1 MPDTSGN
8 EQPDQR
14 DDTTIRQKL
23 YLALNHPYPLNRLC
37 TITDWTITIL
47 ICLNLAVLVLETVTS
62 INMVMASYFS
72 FVESFTIGLFTIEY
86 GLRIWVAPEGSDK
99 ARPARSRLLYI
110 VSFFGLVDLIAILP
124 FYADLMP
131 GFALSVSGF
140 RAVRFLWLLKL
151 ARHSRSV
158 RAIGRAF
165 YVKRQELGA
174 TAFLMIMLMLL
185 ASSAMH
191 YAEGKS
197 NPEDFGS
204 IPKAMWWSIITL
216 TTVGYGDVVPTTIGG
231 KIVGAFVAVLGV
243 AMFALPTAILG
254 AAFFDEMQI
263 LRSHRGRTKPPDVP
277 GGS

>member
-1 MPDTSGN
+1 MLETNGN
-8 EQPDQR
+8 EQPVQPGG
-14 DDTTIRQKL
+14 TTIRQHL
-23 YLALNHPYPLNRLC
+23 YVALNHPYPENRLC

-62 INMVMASYFS
+62 INVVMARYFS

-86 GLRIWVAPEGSDK
+86 GLRIWVAPEGSGG
-99 ARPARSRLLYI
+99 AHPLRSRMRYI

-165 YVKRQELGA
+165 YIKRQELGA

-191 YAEGKS
+191 YVEGEN

-216 TTVGYGDVVPTTIGG
+216 TTVGYGDVVPTTLGG
-231 KIVGAFVAVLGV
+231 RIVGAFVAVLGV

-263 LRSHRGRTKPPDVP
+263 LRSHGIRTKPPGP
-277 GGS
+277 AGHS